1 LLKFIE
7 ILEKK
12 MFRPEIKVYDCTIRD
27 GGLMNSSKFS
37 HETVKNVYKACCEAG
52 VDVVELGYKNSK
64 KMFSPDEYGAW
75 RFCEDSELIKII
87 DGVDNPKGT
96 KIAVMQDAHKA
107 FDEDVAPKSES
118 PVDII
123 RVATY
128 VKDIDKAIHLANSAA
143 KKGYETTINIMSVST
158 AIERELDEAL
168 AQVAKETN
176 VSACYIVDSFGALY
190 SEDIDYFVDK
200 FSGILGDI
208 NKVGIHCHNQQQLG
222 YANTIAAIIKGVN
235 HLDGAL
241 YGFGRAAGNAPTEL
255 LIGFLKNP
263 KYNIRPLL
271 DVIGKEIVSLQEQMK
286 WGYSIPYMIG
296 GLLNRHPDAAMK
308 MMKFPETD
316 PNKCDFARFYD
327 EMAKEDF

>member
-1 LLKFIE
+1 
-7 ILEKK
+7 

-37 HETVKNVYKACCEAG
+37 FDTVRNVYKACCEAG
-52 VDVVELGYKNSK
+52 IDVVELGYKNSP
-64 KMFSPDEYGAW
+64 KMFSPEQYGAW
-75 RFCEDSELIKII
+75 RFCEDAELFKVVDGI
-87 DGVDNPKGT
+87 DNLKGT
-96 KIAVMQDAHKA
+96 RIAVMQDAHKA
-107 FDEDVAPKSES
+107 FADDVAPKGDS

-128 VKDIDKAIHLANSAA
+128 VKDVDKAINLANSAS
-143 KKGYETTINIMSVST
+143 KKGYETTINIMAVST

-168 AQVAKETN
+168 AQIAKETDI
-176 VSACYIVDSFGALY
+176 SACYIVDSFGALY
-190 SEDIDYFVDK
+190 SEDIDYFVKKYSD
-200 FSGILGDI
+200 ILGDI

-222 YANTIAAIIKGVN
+222 YANTIEAIIRGVN

-271 DVIGKEIVSLQEQMK
+271 DVIGKEIIALHEEMN
-286 WGYSIPYMIG
+286 WGYSIPYMVCG
-296 GLLNRHPDAAMK
+296 FLNRHPDAG
-308 MMKFPETD
+308 MKFMKIPKDNSEYRD
-316 PNKCDFARFYD
+316 YARFYD
-327 EMAKEDF
+327 KMAEEDF